1 MKYLILLF
9 LLSSKLFA
17 ANEIGY
23 VTKII
28 GEVYRISVEDKKE
41 VKVSFQDQIKLKDT
55 LYTKNKS
62 VVSVKLGDDTVF
74 TIAPNSKFIF
84 HEMIL
89 ADNKR
94 SMNFELALGKVRG
107 IVSASKAKENS
118 VKVQTKTMVMGIR
131 GTEILINHS
140 ISGKNEFSE
149 AALMSG
155 VADITYKESGKTY
168 QLKPG
173 DYLVSMANPPK
184 SLSPLMKM
192 KLETQMYKVLE
203 ASGNKAQLYNQQL
216 MNGELMLAGGRDG
229 KDSKTEQD
237 PEMSESYFLAGPG
250 MSALEKI
257 QESQIK
263 SDFDRLRK
271 RSLKRN

>member
-1 MKYLILLF
+1 MKSFCLLLLF
-9 LLSSKLFA
+9 FTVNTFA

-28 GEVYRISVEDKKE
+28 GDVYKVSADKKE
-41 VKVSFQDQIKLKDT
+41 VKVAFHDEIRLKDT
-55 LYTKNKS
+55 LLTKNKS
-62 VVSVKLGDDTVF
+62 IVSVKLGDDTVF

-89 ADNKR
+89 SDSKR
-94 SMNFELALGKVRG
+94 TMNFELALGKVRG
-107 IVSASKAKENS
+107 VVSKSKSSDNN
-118 VKVQTKTMVMGIR
+118 VKIQTKTMVMGIR
-131 GTEILINHS
+131 GTEILLNHS
-140 ISGKNEFSE
+140 ANGKNEFSE

-155 VADITYKESGKTY
+155 VADITYKDSGVTY

-184 SLSPLMKM
+184 NFNPLL
-192 KLETQMYKVLE
+192 KLPLESQMYKVLE
-203 ASGNKAQLYNQQL
+203 ASGNKAQRYNQQL
-216 MNGELMLAGGRDG
+216 MNGEMMLAGSKDG
-229 KDSKTEQD
+229 KDGKAEAD

-250 MSALEKI
+250 IAALEKI
-257 QESQIK
+257 QEKQIK

-271 RSLKRN
+271 RRN

>member
-1 MKYLILLF
+1 MKKLILFLF
-9 LLSSKLFA
+9 FFVTNVFA

-28 GEVYRISVEDKKE
+28 GEVYKISADKKE
-41 VKVSFQDQIKLKDT
+41 MKVAFHDEIRLKDT
-55 LYTKNKS
+55 LFTKNKS
-62 VVSVKLGDDTVF
+62 IVSVKLGDDTVF

-94 SMNFELALGKVRG
+94 TMNFELALGKVRG
-107 IVSASKAKENS
+107 VVSKSKVADNN

-131 GTEILINHS
+131 GTEILLNHS
-140 ISGKNEFSE
+140 ANGKNEFSE

-155 VADITYKESGKTY
+155 EAQITYKDSGVTY

-184 SLSPLMKM
+184 NFNPLLKM
-192 KLETQMYKVLE
+192 PLESQMYKVLE
-203 ASGNKAQLYNQQL
+203 ASGNKAQRYNQQM
-216 MNGELMLAGGRDG
+216 MNGEMMLAGSKDG
-229 KDSKTEQD
+229 KDGKKGEED
-237 PEMSESYFLAGPG
+237 PELSESYFLAGPG
-250 MSALEKI
+250 IAALEKI
-257 QESQIK
+257 QEKQIK

-271 RSLKRN
+271 RRN